1 MKLLKKNFFKKLVCE
16 VYRKDIMAE
25 NEAVG
30 IGKKRHIRI
39 NNTLILFII
48 LAVMFALSSYIGRP
62 FFFSKLNIIPMINN
76 LSFIGIVA
84 AVLTMVMVSGEID
97 FSIGGNIGLTACL
110 IALLLDRGLPG
121 WLVVIIALIGGAAMG
136 AFNGMIVTVIGVN
149 SIIATI
155 GTMFIWRGIGYTLS
169 NGESML
175 AMNPVIDYIGRGF
188 VFKVIPFPI
197 VLLVIVFIITY
208 IIMNHSKW
216 GRRIYAI
223 GSNPLA
229 SFLSGIN
236 VKKVKFI
243 GFLICGITAS
253 LGGLI
258 LTSLTAVGMPQH
270 GQGLELVIISSII
283 LGGTA
288 LGGGR
293 GSILGTLAG
302 VLILSVL
309 YNFLTIMNI
318 YYFYIQIVQGTVLI
332 LVVSAYE
339 IRQSMARK
347 RV

>member
-1 MKLLKKNFFKKLVCE
+1 MV
-16 VYRKDIMAE
+16 E
-25 NEAVG
+25 NGDVG
-30 IGKKRHIRI
+30 IGKKRHFKI
-39 NNTLILFII
+39 NNTVILFII
-48 LAVMFALSSYIGRP
+48 LAVMFALSSYVGRP
-62 FFFSKLNIIPMINN
+62 FFFSKLNLIPMINN
-76 LSFIGIVA
+76 LSFIGIIA

-110 IALLLDRGLPG
+110 TALLLDRGLPG
-121 WLVVIIALIGGAAMG
+121 WLVVIIALTAGAAMG
-136 AFNGMIVTVIGVN
+136 AFNGMMVTVVGVN

-155 GTMFIWRGIGYTLS
+155 GTMFIWRGIGYTLT
-169 NGESML
+169 NGVSML

-197 VLLVIVFIITY
+197 VLLVVVFIATY

-216 GRRIYAI
+216 GRRIYAV
-223 GSNPLA
+223 GSNPLS

-243 GFLICGITAS
+243 GFLFCGITAS
-253 LGGLI
+253 LGGLV

-309 YNFLTIMNI
+309 YNFLTIMNV

-332 LVVSAYE
+332 LVVAAYE
-339 IRQSMARK
+339 IRQSMAKK

>member
-1 MKLLKKNFFKKLVCE
+1 MP
-16 VYRKDIMAE
+16 E
-25 NEAVG
+25 NETSAVNN
-30 IGKKRHIRI
+30 KRKINI
-39 NNTLILFII
+39 NNTAILFGI
-48 LAVMFALSSYIGRP
+48 LVVMFALFSYVGRP
-62 FFFSKLNIIPMINN
+62 FFFSRLNLIPMVNN

-84 AVLTMVMVSGEID
+84 AVLTMVMISGEID

-110 IALLLDRGLPG
+110 TALLLENGMPG
-121 WLVVIIALIGGAAMG
+121 WLVVIIALAAGLAMG
-136 AFNGMIVTVIGVN
+136 AFNGMIVTVVGVN

-155 GTMFIWRGIGYTLS
+155 GTMFIWRGIGYTLT
-169 NGESML
+169 NGESIL
-175 AMNPVIDYIGRGF
+175 AINPVIDYIGRGF

-197 VLLVIVFIITY
+197 VLMVVVFVITY
-208 IIMNHSKW
+208 VVMNHSKW
-216 GRRIYAI
+216 GRKIYAI

-236 VKKVKFI
+236 VKGVKFI
-243 GFLICGITAS
+243 SFLLCGMTAS

-270 GQGLELVIISSII
+270 GQGLELVIVSSII

-318 YYFYIQIVQGTVLI
+318 YYFYIQIVQGAVLI

-347 RV
+347 RI

>member
-1 MKLLKKNFFKKLVCE
+1 
-16 VYRKDIMAE
+16 MAE
-25 NEAVG
+25 NGPVG
-30 IGKKRHIRI
+30 ISKKRHIRI
-39 NNTLILFII
+39 NNTAILFII
-48 LAVMFALSSYIGRP
+48 LTVLFIISSYVGRP
-62 FFFSKLNIIPMINN
+62 FFFSKLNLIPMINN

-84 AVLTMVMVSGEID
+84 AVLTMVMVTGEID

-110 IALLLDRGLPG
+110 TALLLEKGLPG
-121 WLVVIIALIGGAAMG
+121 WLVVVIALAAGAAMG
-136 AFNGMIVTVIGVN
+136 AFNGMLVTGVGVN

-155 GTMFIWRGIGYTLS
+155 GTMFIWRGIGYTLT
-169 NGESML
+169 NGESIL
-175 AMNPVIDYIGRGF
+175 AMNPVIDFIGRGF
-188 VFKVIPFPI
+188 IFKVIPFPI
-197 VLLVIVFIITY
+197 VILVIIFVIAY
-208 IIMNHSKW
+208 VVMDHSKW
-216 GRRIYAI
+216 GRKIYAV

-236 VKKVKFI
+236 VKKIKFI
-243 GFLICGITAS
+243 SFLLCGITAS
-253 LGGLI
+253 LGGLV

-270 GQGLELVIISSII
+270 GQGLELLIISAII

-302 VLILSVL
+302 VFILSVL

-318 YYFYIQIVQGTVLI
+318 YYFYMQIVQGTVLI

-339 IRQSMARK
+339 IRQLMIKK

>member
-1 MKLLKKNFFKKLVCE
+1 
-16 VYRKDIMAE
+16 MAE
-25 NEAVG
+25 SANARVNKG
-30 IGKKRHIRI
+30 RHFKI
-39 NNTLILFII
+39 NNTTILFLILGIMFII
-48 LAVMFALSSYIGRP
+48 ASYVGKP
-62 FFFSKLNIIPMINN
+62 FFFSKLNLIPMINN

-84 AVLTMVMVSGEID
+84 AVLTMVMVAGEID

-110 IALLLDRGLPG
+110 VALLLEKGLPG
-121 WLVVIIALIGGAAMG
+121 WMVVIIVLAAGAVMG
-136 AFNGMIVTVIGVN
+136 AFNGMVVTVIGVN
-149 SIIATI
+149 SMIATI

-175 AMNPVIDYIGRGF
+175 AMDPVIDFIGRGF
-188 VFKVIPFPI
+188 IFKVIPFPI
-197 VLLVIVFIITY
+197 VLLIAVFVTTY
-208 IIMNHSKW
+208 IVMNHSKW

-270 GQGLELVIISSII
+270 GQGVELLIISSII

-288 LGGGR
+288 LGGGK
-293 GSILGTLAG
+293 GTIMGTLAG
-302 VLILSVL
+302 VFILSVL

-318 YYFYIQIVQGTVLI
+318 YYFYMQIVQGTILI
-332 LVVSAYE
+332 LIVSTYE
-339 IRQSMARK
+339 IKQLMIRK
-347 RV
+347 RT

>member
-1 MKLLKKNFFKKLVCE
+1 
-16 VYRKDIMAE
+16 MAE
-25 NEAVG
+25 NKAAG
-30 IGKKRHIRI
+30 IRKKKDIRV
-39 NNTLILFII
+39 NNTAILFAI
-48 LAVMFALSSYIGRP
+48 LVVMIALFSYVGRP
-62 FFFSKLNIIPMINN
+62 FFFSRLNLIPMVNN
-76 LSFIGIVA
+76 LSYIGIIA
-84 AVLTMVMVSGEID
+84 AVLTMVMISGEID

-110 IALLLDRGLPG
+110 TALLLENGLPG
-121 WLVVIIALIGGAAMG
+121 WLVVIIALAAGAVMG
-136 AFNGMIVTVIGVN
+136 IFNGVIVTVVGVN

-155 GTMFIWRGIGYTLS
+155 GTMFIWRGIGYTLA

-188 VFKVIPFPI
+188 IFKIIPFPI
-197 VLLVIVFIITY
+197 ILLIIVFIITY
-208 IIMNHSKW
+208 IVMNHSKW
-216 GRRIYAI
+216 GRIIYAI
-223 GSNPLA
+223 GANPLA

-243 GFLICGITAS
+243 SFLLCGITAS
-253 LGGLI
+253 LGGLM

-270 GQGLELVIISSII
+270 GQGVELVIVSAII

-293 GSILGTLAG
+293 GSIMGTMVG
-302 VLILSVL
+302 VLILSIL

-318 YYFYIQIVQGTVLI
+318 YYFYIQIVQGAVLI

-339 IRQSMARK
+339 IRQSRAAK

>member
-1 MKLLKKNFFKKLVCE
+1 
-16 VYRKDIMAE
+16 MAE
-25 NEAVG
+25 NGPVG
-30 IGKKRHIRI
+30 ISKKRHIRI
-39 NNTLILFII
+39 NNTAILFII
-48 LAVMFALSSYIGRP
+48 LTVLFAISSYVGRP
-62 FFFSKLNIIPMINN
+62 FFFSKLNLIPMINN

-84 AVLTMVMVSGEID
+84 AVLTMVMVTGEID

-110 IALLLDRGLPG
+110 TALLLEKGLPG
-121 WLVVIIALIGGAAMG
+121 WLVVVIALAAGAAMG
-136 AFNGMIVTVIGVN
+136 AFNGMLVTGVGVN

-155 GTMFIWRGIGYTLS
+155 GTMFIWRGIGYTLT
-169 NGESML
+169 NGESIL
-175 AMNPVIDYIGRGF
+175 AMNPVIDFIGRGF
-188 VFKVIPFPI
+188 IFKVIPFPI
-197 VLLVIVFIITY
+197 VILVIIFVIAY
-208 IIMNHSKW
+208 VVMDHSKW
-216 GRRIYAI
+216 GRKIYAV

-236 VKKVKFI
+236 VKKIKFI
-243 GFLICGITAS
+243 SFLLCGITAS
-253 LGGLI
+253 LGGLV

-270 GQGLELVIISSII
+270 GQGLELLIISAII

-302 VLILSVL
+302 VFILSVL

-318 YYFYIQIVQGTVLI
+318 YYFYMQIVQGTVLI

-339 IRQSMARK
+339 IRQLMIKK

>member
-1 MKLLKKNFFKKLVCE
+1 
-16 VYRKDIMAE
+16 MAE
-25 NEAVG
+25 NGPVG
-30 IGKKRHIRI
+30 ISKKRHIRI
-39 NNTLILFII
+39 NNTAILFII
-48 LAVMFALSSYIGRP
+48 LTVLFAISSYVGRP
-62 FFFSKLNIIPMINN
+62 FFFSKLNLIPMINN

-84 AVLTMVMVSGEID
+84 AVLTMVMVTGEID

-110 IALLLDRGLPG
+110 TALLLEKGLPG
-121 WLVVIIALIGGAAMG
+121 WLVVVIALAAGAAMG
-136 AFNGMIVTVIGVN
+136 AFNGMLVTGVGVN

-155 GTMFIWRGIGYTLS
+155 GTMFIWRGIGYTLT
-169 NGESML
+169 NGESIL
-175 AMNPVIDYIGRGF
+175 AMNPVIDFIGRGF
-188 VFKVIPFPI
+188 IFKVIPFPI
-197 VLLVIVFIITY
+197 VILVIIFVIAY
-208 IIMNHSKW
+208 VVMDHSKW
-216 GRRIYAI
+216 GRKIYAI

-236 VKKVKFI
+236 VKKIKFI
-243 GFLICGITAS
+243 SFLLCGITAS
-253 LGGLI
+253 LGGLV

-270 GQGLELVIISSII
+270 GQGLELLIISAII

-302 VLILSVL
+302 VFILSVL

-318 YYFYIQIVQGTVLI
+318 YYFYMQIVQGTVLI

-339 IRQSMARK
+339 IRQLMIKK

>member
-1 MKLLKKNFFKKLVCE
+1 
-16 VYRKDIMAE
+16 MAE
-25 NEAVG
+25 NGPVG
-30 IGKKRHIRI
+30 ISKKRHIRI
-39 NNTLILFII
+39 NNTAILFII
-48 LAVMFALSSYIGRP
+48 LTVLFAISSYVGRP
-62 FFFSKLNIIPMINN
+62 FFFSKLNLIPMINN

-84 AVLTMVMVSGEID
+84 AVLTIVMVAGEID

-110 IALLLDRGLPG
+110 TALLLEKGLPG
-121 WLVVIIALIGGAAMG
+121 WLVVVIALAAGAAMG
-136 AFNGMIVTVIGVN
+136 AFNGMLVTGVGVN

-155 GTMFIWRGIGYTLS
+155 GTMFIWRGIGYTLT
-169 NGESML
+169 NGESIL
-175 AMNPVIDYIGRGF
+175 AMNPVIDFIGRGF
-188 VFKVIPFPI
+188 IFKVIPFPI
-197 VLLVIVFIITY
+197 VILVIIFVIAY
-208 IIMNHSKW
+208 VVMDHSKW
-216 GRRIYAI
+216 GRKIYAI

-236 VKKVKFI
+236 VKKIKFI
-243 GFLICGITAS
+243 SFLLCGITAS
-253 LGGLI
+253 LGGLV

-270 GQGLELVIISSII
+270 GQGLELLIISAII

-302 VLILSVL
+302 VFILSVL

-318 YYFYIQIVQGTVLI
+318 YYFYMQIVQGTVLI

-339 IRQSMARK
+339 IRQLMIKK